1 MGAAAP
7 RETRPAQRDAVWKQL
22 YDSTCSMSLFAPPAP
37 HRAPDSLE
45 ELQTAGFHCRCHDLC
60 LTHLRTA
67 KRKEEEEEEGKKKPL
82 SHSHVSYFFLRAC
95 ARMTFHFL
103 ARVISK
109 GLIQFALQAVPNP
122 AHTFPHISPSRRSTL
137 EHCCLIVFYCQS
149 SGLFH
154 PAVVGE
160 GGRNGYY
167 KKNKKNKTSQN
178 KNVALSDCRPV
189 KV

>member
-1 MGAAAP
+1 M
-7 RETRPAQRDAVWKQL
+7 
-22 YDSTCSMSLFAPPAP
+22 
-37 HRAPDSLE
+37 PDTSPYG
-45 ELQTAGFHCRCHDLC
+45 QK
-60 LTHLRTA
+60 
-67 KRKEEEEEEGKKKPL
+67 KRRRGGGKKKSS

-154 PAVVGE
+154 PAVVRE

-167 KKNKKNKTSQN
+167 QKKKMPKQKCCFEQLPTSKSVIHVWSATEN
-178 KNVALSDCRPV
+178 PVASAKAGL
-189 KV
+189 